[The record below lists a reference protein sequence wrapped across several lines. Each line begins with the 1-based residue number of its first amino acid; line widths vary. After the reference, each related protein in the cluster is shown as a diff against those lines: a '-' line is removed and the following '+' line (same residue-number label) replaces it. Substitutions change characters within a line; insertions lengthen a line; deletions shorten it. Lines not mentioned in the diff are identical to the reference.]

1 MKMIKFSLVAFVVVS
16 LCATAF
22 ADSTMIDSV
31 IVKDSVVNVID
42 SASVVAP
49 VEPVGTESGISVYS
63 ILTFLIGVYELVVR
77 LFPTTKNYSFISLVY
92 SLLNYVVPNFKK
104 NGGKH

>member
-1 MKMIKFSLVAFVVVS
+1 MIKINLVAFVVIS

-42 SASVVAP
+42 SASIVKPISP
-49 VEPVGTESGISVYS
+49 VSEESGMSVYS
-63 ILTFLIGVYELVVR
+63 ILTFLLGAYELVVR
-77 LFPTTKNYSFISLVY
+77 LFPTTKNYSFVSLVY